1 MNKTVDGYK
10 KQIAQ
15 IQKLLEEKEK
25 IEQERQKKVREKE
38 LTFQDWGTITVIH
51 RRTLM
56 EFLQDGLKLTEREE
70 GFLRTVIA
78 LGYCNATGKDP
89 FKVKKGA

>member
-1 MNKTVDGYK
+1 MSKTVDSYK
-10 KQIAQ
+10 KQILRL
-15 IQKLLEEKEK
+15 QKLIEEKEK
-25 IEQERQKKVREKE
+25 VERERQKKVREKE
-38 LTFQDWGTITVIH
+38 LTYQDWGAITVIY

-78 LGYCNATGKDP
+78 LAYCNTTGKDP
-89 FKVKKGA
+89 FKVKK